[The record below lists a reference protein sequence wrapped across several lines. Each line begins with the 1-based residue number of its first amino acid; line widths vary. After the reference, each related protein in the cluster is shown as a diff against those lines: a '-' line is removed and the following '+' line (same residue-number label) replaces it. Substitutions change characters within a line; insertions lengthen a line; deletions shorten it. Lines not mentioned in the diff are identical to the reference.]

1 MKSVI
6 FVSKSEIAVKIFR
19 LALIKEELEL
29 TIVDSV
35 DKIEYCDLIVL
46 DEDFISNDLS
56 SIKRFSTKVGIVTSN
71 KEIQLLENFFLI
83 PRPFLPST
91 LKTLIKEN
99 IKGLSYEDQLEE
111 FDASIIDLN
120 SLEELGGQLDKD
132 ELESIEEKIKKDHT
146 EEEVVVNTSLKEDP
160 IVEIDNLIEDIIHEI
175 EQDTLK
181 DNEKSIILNKY
192 SMEQLKPLFEIVDQ
206 DNIDKLSNGES
217 VNLKLKLKD

>member
-56 SIKRFSTKVGIVTSN
+56 SIKRYATKVGMVTSN

-91 LKTLIKEN
+91 LKTLIKDN

-146 EEEVVVNTSLKEDP
+146 EEEVVVSTSLKEDP
-160 IVEIDNLIEDIIHEI
+160 IVEIDNLIEDIINEI
-175 EQDTLK
+175 EQDTSK
-181 DNEKSIILNKY
+181 HNDKVITLNKY
-192 SMEQLKPLFEIVDQ
+192 TMEQLKPLFGIIDQ
-206 DNIDKLSNGES
+206 DIIDKLSNGES